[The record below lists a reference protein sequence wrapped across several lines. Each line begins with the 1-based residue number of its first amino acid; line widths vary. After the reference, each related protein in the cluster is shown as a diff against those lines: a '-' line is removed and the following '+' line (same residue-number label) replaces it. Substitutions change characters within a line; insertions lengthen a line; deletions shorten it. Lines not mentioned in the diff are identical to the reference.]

1 MTEHLLRHMEDGV
14 MTLTFNRPEK
24 KNALTEEMYGAL
36 ADALDSAARDDAV
49 RVVLFLSTGD
59 SFTAGND
66 LASFARQSEAPQ
78 PRNNAPSNVERFIRA
93 IAGAQKPIVAGVRGR
108 AVGIGLT
115 MLLHCDLVF
124 VAEDA
129 ELSAPFVSLALVPEA
144 ASSLLLAA
152 RLGHARAFSI
162 FAAGQVVG
170 GRDAAQWGLATQAL
184 AADEVNKA
192 AHAAA
197 KRLARQPR
205 ESLAT
210 TKRLMRDS
218 AAITTRIDEELEHF
232 ATRLTSPEAQE
243 AFRAFAERRP
253 PDFAKVEAESWW
265 ERSG

>member
-1 MTEHLLRHMEDGV
+1 

-24 KNALTEEMYGAL
+24 KNAITDEMYGAL
-36 ADALDSAARDDAV
+36 ADALGSAARDDAV

-66 LASFARQSEAPQ
+66 LASFARQSEAP
-78 PRNNAPSNVERFIRA
+78 RRRTDGPSNVERFIRA
-93 IAGAQKPIVAGVRGR
+93 MANAEKPVVAGVRGR

-115 MLLHCDLVF
+115 MLLHCDLVY

-144 ASSLLLAA
+144 ASSLLLVA
-152 RLGHARAFSI
+152 RLGHVRAFSI
-162 FAAGQVVG
+162 FAAGRVVG
-170 GRDAAQWGLATQAL
+170 GRDAARWGLATQAL
-184 AADEVNKA
+184 AADDVDEA
-192 AHAAA
+192 ARGAAN
-197 KRLARQPR
+197 RLASQPR

-210 TKRLMRDS
+210 TKRLMRDA
-218 AAITTRIDEELEHF
+218 AAITTRIDEELAHF

-243 AFRAFAERRP
+243 AFRAFAERRT
-253 PDFAKVEAESWW
+253 PDFAKVEAESLW

>member
-1 MTEHLLRHMEDGV
+1 MTEHLLRRVEDGV

-24 KNALTEEMYGAL
+24 KNAITEEMYGAL
-36 ADALDSAARDDAV
+36 ADGLDSAARDDAV

-66 LASFARQSEAPQ
+66 LASFARQSEAP
-78 PRNNAPSNVERFIRA
+78 RRRTDAPSNVERFIRA
-93 IAGAQKPIVAGVRGR
+93 IANTGKPIVAGVRGR

-115 MLLHCDLVF
+115 MLLHCDLVY

-129 ELSAPFVSLALVPEA
+129 ELSAPFVGLALVPEA
-144 ASSLLLAA
+144 ASSLLLVA
-152 RLGHARAFSI
+152 RLGHVRAFSI

-170 GRDAAQWGLATQAL
+170 GRNSAEWGLANQAL
-184 AADEVNKA
+184 HADEVDSA
-192 AHAAA
+192 ARAAA
-197 KRLARQPR
+197 KRLARQPG
-205 ESLAT
+205 EALAI

-218 AAITTRIDEELEHF
+218 AAITGRIDEELGHF

-243 AFRAFAERRP
+243 AFRAIAERRT
-253 PDFAKVEAESWW
+253 PDFAKVEAEGWW

>member
-1 MTEHLLRHMEDGV
+1 MTEHLLRRIEDGV

-36 ADALDSAARDDAV
+36 TDGLDSAARNDAV

-66 LASFARQSEAPQ
+66 LASFARQSEAP
-78 PRNNAPSNVERFIRA
+78 RRRTDAPSDVERFIRA
-93 IAGAQKPIVAGVRGR
+93 IANISKPIVAGVRGR

-115 MLLHCDLVF
+115 MLLHCDLVY

-144 ASSLLLAA
+144 ASSLLLVA

-170 GRDAAQWGLATQAL
+170 GRNAAEWGLANQAF
-184 AADEVNKA
+184 AAEEVDKA
-192 AHAAA
+192 ARAAA
-197 KRLARQPR
+197 RRLARQPT
-205 ESLAT
+205 ESLAI
-210 TKRLMRDS
+210 TKRLMRDTQGI
-218 AAITTRIDEELEHF
+218 AARIDEELGHF
-232 ATRLTSPEAQE
+232 AARLASPEAQE
-243 AFRAFAERRP
+243 AFRAFAERRM